1 MPQLIGRVR
10 VDGRTSFLMSKL
22 IKAKSSKKSLRIW
35 SFQKNRIMSNNGKN
49 LFLSSI
55 IRICRSLSAKII
67 NLTKIHI
74 LGNAYKIQV
83 RTIKMPTKTRMPS
96 IL

>member
-35 SFQKNRIMSNNGKN
+35 SF
-49 LFLSSI
+49 
-55 IRICRSLSAKII
+55 
-67 NLTKIHI
+67 
-74 LGNAYKIQV
+74 
-83 RTIKMPTKTRMPS
+83 
-96 IL
+96 